1 MLIKGEALIQTFTF
15 GFAISGQRGDWTV
28 AITSPGNVVTE
39 DATVER
45 TWYPLFTEMLA
56 AAYENAQR
64 KRFPERRSEA
74 MPS

>member
-15 GFAISGQRGDWTV
+15 GFAISGQRGDW
-28 AITSPGNVVTE
+28 AIKITSPNNVVTE

-45 TWYPLFTEMLA
+45 TWYPLFTEMLS
-56 AAYENAQR
+56 AAYEAAQR